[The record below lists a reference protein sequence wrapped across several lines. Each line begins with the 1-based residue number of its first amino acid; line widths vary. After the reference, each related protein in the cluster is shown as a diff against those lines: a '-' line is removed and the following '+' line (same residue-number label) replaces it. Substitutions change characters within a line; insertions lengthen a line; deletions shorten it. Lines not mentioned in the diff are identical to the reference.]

1 MTRTPNMDKFPVN
14 LPKDTKD
21 ASEKV
26 RFGCYE
32 PAQAKSIMARHKNM
46 RLDEVSEAREKRY
59 KVLDAMVSRFDCM
72 AYLVA
77 MVSEG
82 VSLVELTKQEG
93 MPTLLEVRHWK
104 RWHPNFA
111 KELIEAEMARGERY
125 FEEANDIARDAT
137 NDDNAAIKKLKHEAC
152 KSAAAK
158 LNPDYQEKK
167 LVQTEDITDK
177 MSKEQLEDRV
187 RALMQ
192 QYPGIRTLS
201 DSLGIEDAV
210 VVTEEHQEGEE
221 CQE

>member
-1 MTRTPNMDKFPVN
+1 MGRKPSVDKFPLN
-14 LPKDTKD
+14 YPEEYRATTDRL
-21 ASEKV
+21 
-26 RFGCYE
+26 RFGLYDKE
-32 PAQAKSIMARHKNM
+32 RAASIMARHKDTRANETK
-46 RLDEVSEAREKRY
+46 DAKEKKY
-59 KVLDAMVSRFDCM
+59 QVLDKLVDRFDCM

-104 RWHPNFA
+104 KWHPNFA
-111 KELIEAEMARGERY
+111 KELMESEMARGDR
-125 FEEANDIARDAT
+125 FFDEANNIALDAT

-158 LNPDYQEKK
+158 LNPEYQEKK

-201 DSLGIEDAV
+201 DSLGIEEAEI
-210 VVTEEHQEGEE
+210 VTEEPQVEEE